1 MPGSKA
7 KNLQIL
13 KEAGFNVPNFQLIH
27 FDDIQ
32 KDYYQINLKAQK
44 YAVRS
49 AANIEDGAENSFA
62 GQFTTFL
69 NVGEKDLKNKIQ
81 ACANAT
87 ASSKNYA
94 KNKSINTKNLKVD
107 VIVQEMVNA
116 DFAGVIF
123 TANPQGLLNESVITV
138 APGLGENVVAE
149 KSKSTS
155 YYYNTTDDL
164 YYFEGDKEYLSE
176 ATIQKLIA
184 LSQKIEDTLGKYL
197 DIEFAIRDEEIFILQ
212 ARPITTLKTNHPVIL
227 DNSNIVESYSG
238 ISLPLTISF
247 AKMIYSGVFESVC
260 RRVVKDEK
268 ELQKHKN
275 IFKQMVGS
283 SNGRLYYKIS
293 NWYEI
298 IDFLPFAKKIT
309 PMWEE
314 SLGLK
319 NSIEHKHE
327 ASFRLHARVAKNF
340 LKELRN
346 SQKNMAWLNQ
356 KFIEVENA
364 YRESY
369 SDELNLEQSIDLFY
383 QLADNLF
390 PHWDLTLIND
400 MYCFINVGLLKKK
413 QGEHANETISAI
425 SNLES
430 MKPVETMILLA
441 ADKNELNTE
450 EYQLRFADYIT
461 NYGDRNV
468 EELKLESETFRTNP
482 GLLEQ
487 RIEAYRQDPENL
499 YRLAKEIRNK
509 TEATQKSRLAKRCA
523 SGIRNREISR
533 LNRSRI
539 FGMVREIMLHIG
551 RLLAEQKAIVEQKDI
566 FYLTIKEIEKFIKQE
581 FDLQSIIKIRKQ
593 EYEIFAQLPNYS
605 KLIFA
610 EQEFDK
616 LPKKLNAHQQKLDA
630 KDELHGTPCSNG
642 TVSGEVLIIESPTK
656 QYDTAR
662 KILVTRSTDPG
673 WVFMLSTAKGI
684 ISERGSLLSHTA
696 IISRELKIPSV
707 VGVENATKLLKT
719 GDKITLNGKT
729 GKITIEKQS

>member
-1 MPGSKA
+1 MPSSKA

-13 KEAGFNVPNFQLIH
+13 KDAGFNVPNFEVARSE
-27 FDDIQ
+27 DIQ
-32 KDYYQINLKAQK
+32 NNSYGISLKANK

-49 AANIEDGAENSFA
+49 AANIEDGSDNSFA
-62 GQFTTFL
+62 GQFATYL
-69 NVGEKDLKNKIQ
+69 NVAEKDLKAKIKS
-81 ACANAT
+81 CANAI
-87 ASSKNYA
+87 ANSKSYSE
-94 KNKSINTKNLKVD
+94 NKHIDTQNLKVD

-155 YYYNTTDDL
+155 YYYNTTDNL
-164 YYFEGDKEYLSE
+164 YYFEGDKDYLDE
-176 ATIQKLIA
+176 GTIQKLITT
-184 LSQKIEDTLGKYL
+184 SKQIEETLTENL
-197 DIEFAIRDEEIFILQ
+197 DIEFAIKDGEIFILQ
-212 ARPITTLKTNHPVIL
+212 ARPITTLKTKNPLIL
-227 DNSNIVESYSG
+227 DNSNIVESYPG

-319 NSIEHKHE
+319 NTIEHKHE
-327 ASFRLHARVAKNF
+327 ASFALHARVAKNF
-340 LKELRN
+340 LKELKN

-356 KFIEVENA
+356 KFIEVEA
-364 YRESY
+364 SYRESY
-369 SDELNLEQSIDLFY
+369 SDELNLEQSLDLFY

-413 QGEHANETISAI
+413 QGERANETISAI

-441 ADKNELNTE
+441 ADKNELDTE

-468 EELKLESETFRTNP
+468 EELKLESQTFRTNP
-482 GLLEQ
+482 ELLEQ
-487 RIEAYRQDPENL
+487 RIEAYRKDLENL

-509 TEATQKSRLAKRCA
+509 TNTPQKSRLAKRCA

-551 RLLAEQKAIVEQKDI
+551 RLLAEQKAIEERNDI
-566 FYLTIKEIEKFIKQE
+566 FYLTIEEIENYTKQA
-581 FDLQSIIKIRKQ
+581 FDLRPIIKERKQ
-593 EYEIFAQLPNYS
+593 EYKIFAELPSYS

-616 LPKKLNAHQQKLDA
+616 LPRKLNAHEQKLDA
-630 KDELHGTPCSNG
+630 KNELHGTPCSNG
-642 TVSGEVLIIESPTK
+642 TVSGEVLIIESPTD
-656 QYDTAR
+656 QNNTAG

-719 GDKITLNGKT
+719 GDRITLNGKT
-729 GKITIEKQS
+729 GKITIEK

>member
-1 MPGSKA
+1 MLGSKA

-13 KEAGFNVPNFQLIH
+13 KAAGFNVPDFQLVH
-27 FDDIQ
+27 FEDIQ
-32 KDYYQINLKAQK
+32 NESYEINLQAQK

-49 AANIEDGAENSFA
+49 AANVEDGAESSFA

-69 NVGEKDLKNKIQ
+69 NVSKKDLKNKIQ
-81 ACANAT
+81 TCANAT
-87 ASSKNYA
+87 TASKKYAESKN
-94 KNKSINTKNLKVD
+94 INTKNLKVD
-107 VIVQEMVNA
+107 VIVQEMIDA

-123 TANPQGLLNESVITV
+123 TANPQGLLNESIIVV

-149 KSKSTS
+149 KSKATS
-155 YYYNTTDDL
+155 YYYNTTDNL
-164 YYFEGDKEYLSE
+164 YYADGDKDYLDE
-176 ATIQKLIA
+176 NTIQKLIA
-184 LSQKIEDTLGKYL
+184 LSQQIEEVLTKNL
-197 DIEFAIRDEEIFILQ
+197 DIEYAIKNGEIYILQ
-212 ARPITTLKTNHPVIL
+212 ARPITTLKTNHPLVL
-227 DNSNIVESYSG
+227 DNSNIVESYPG

-260 RRVVKDEK
+260 RRVVRDEK
-268 ELQKHKN
+268 ELQKHQSV
-275 IFKQMVGS
+275 FKQMVGS

-298 IDFLPFAKKIT
+298 INFLPFSQKIL

-319 NSIEHKHE
+319 NSFKHQHE
-327 ASFRLHARVAKNF
+327 ANFWLHARVAKNF
-340 LKELRN
+340 LKELKN
-346 SQKNMAWLNQ
+346 SQKNMAWLNK
-356 KFIEVENA
+356 KFIAVEKA
-364 YRESY
+364 YRANY
-369 SDELNLEQSIDLFY
+369 SEDLNLQQSLDLFY
-383 QLADNLF
+383 QLADSLF

-413 QGEHANETISAI
+413 QGERANETISAI

-441 ADKNELNTE
+441 ADKNELSKD
-450 EYQLRFADYIT
+450 EYQLRFNRYIED
-461 NYGDRNV
+461 YGDRNV
-468 EELKLESETFRTNP
+468 EELKLEGLTFRTNP
-482 GLLEQ
+482 ELLER
-487 RIEAYRQDPENL
+487 RIEAYRKDPENL
-499 YRLAKEIRNK
+499 YRLADEIRHK
-509 TEATQKSRLAKRCA
+509 TRTSQKDLLAKRCA

-551 RLLAEQKAIVEQKDI
+551 KILTEEKAIKTQSDI
-566 FYLTIKEIEKFIKQE
+566 FYLTIEEIESYNKKAY
-581 FDLQSIIKIRKQ
+581 DLQSIIKNRKQ
-593 EYEIFAQLPNYS
+593 EYQIFAQLPNYS
-605 KLIFA
+605 KLIFT

-616 LPKKLNAHQQKLDA
+616 LPQKLNTHPQKLDSTNI
-630 KDELHGTPCSNG
+630 LNGTPCSNG
-642 TVSGEVLIIESPTK
+642 TVSGEALIIKSPTE
-656 QYDTAR
+656 QYDTTG

-707 VGVENATKLLKT
+707 VGVENATKLLKN
-719 GDKITLNGKT
+719 GDKITLDGKT
-729 GKITIEKQS
+729 GKITIEK

>member
-1 MPGSKA
+1 MLGSKA

-13 KEAGFNVPNFQLIH
+13 KAAGFNVPDFQLVR
-27 FDDIQ
+27 FEDIQ
-32 KDYYQINLKAQK
+32 NENYGINLQANK

-49 AANIEDGAENSFA
+49 AANIEDGTESSFA
-62 GQFTTFL
+62 GQFSTFL
-69 NVGEKDLKNKIQ
+69 NVSKKDLKKKIQ
-81 ACANAT
+81 ACADATTAGKEYAESKKINA
-87 ASSKNYA
+87 
-94 KNKSINTKNLKVD
+94 KNLKVD
-107 VIVQEMVNA
+107 VIVQEMVDA

-123 TANPQGLLNESVITV
+123 TANPQGLLNESVIVV

-149 KSKSTS
+149 KGKATS
-155 YYYNTTDDL
+155 YYYNTTDNV
-164 YYFEGDKEYLSE
+164 YYADGDKDYLDE
-176 ATIQKLIA
+176 VIIKKLIT
-184 LSQKIEDTLGKYL
+184 LSQQIEDILTKNL
-197 DIEFAIRDEEIFILQ
+197 DIEFAIKDDEIFILQ
-212 ARPITTLKTNHPVIL
+212 ARPITTLKTNHPLVL
-227 DNSNIVESYSG
+227 DNSNIVESYPG

-260 RRVVKDEK
+260 RRVVQDEK
-268 ELQKHKN
+268 ELQKHQN
-275 IFKQMVGS
+275 VFKQMVGS

-298 IDFLPFAKKIT
+298 INFLPFSQKIL

-319 NSIEHKHE
+319 NSIKHQHE
-327 ASFRLHARVAKNF
+327 ANFRLHARVAKNF
-340 LKELRN
+340 LKELKN
-346 SQKNMAWLNQ
+346 SQKNMAWLNK
-356 KFIEVENA
+356 KFITVEKA
-364 YRESY
+364 YRTSY
-369 SDELNLEQSIDLFY
+369 SEELNLQQSLDLFY
-383 QLADNLF
+383 QLADSLF

-413 QGEHANETISAI
+413 QGERANETISAI

-441 ADKNELNTE
+441 ADKNELSKD
-450 EYQLRFADYIT
+450 EYELRFNKYIED
-461 NYGDRNV
+461 YGDRNV
-468 EELKLESETFRTNP
+468 EELKLESPTFRTNP
-482 GLLEQ
+482 ELLEQ
-487 RIEAYRQDPENL
+487 RIEAYRKDPENL
-499 YRLAKEIRNK
+499 YRLADEIRHK
-509 TEATQKSRLAKRCA
+509 TNTPQKGLLAKRCA

-551 RLLAEQKAIVEQKDI
+551 KILTEQKAIKTQSDI
-566 FYLTIKEIEKFIKQE
+566 FYLTIEEIENYNKQVY
-581 FDLQSIIKIRKQ
+581 DLQSIIKSRKQ
-593 EYEIFAQLPNYS
+593 EYQIFAQLPNYS

-616 LPKKLNAHQQKLDA
+616 LPQKLNAHSQKLDSTNV
-630 KDELHGTPCSNG
+630 LNGTPCSGG
-642 TVSGEVLIIESPTK
+642 TVSGEVLIIKSPTE
-656 QYDTAR
+656 QYDTTG

-707 VGVENATKLLKT
+707 VGVENATKLLKN
-719 GDKITLNGKT
+719 GDKITLDGKT
-729 GKITIEKQS
+729 GKITIEK

>member
-1 MPGSKA
+1 MLSSKA

-13 KEAGFNVPNFQLIH
+13 KSAGFCVPDFQVIKSDDAKSGNFEIK
-27 FDDIQ
+27 IRA
-32 KDYYQINLKAQK
+32 KK

-62 GQFTTFL
+62 GQFTSFL
-69 NVGEKDLKNKIQ
+69 NVNEKDLKAKIK
-81 ACANAT
+81 ACANAL
-87 ASSKNYA
+87 ADSKEYA
-94 KNKSINTKNLKVD
+94 KNRNIDTSKLKID
-107 VIVQEMVNA
+107 VIAQEMVDA

-138 APGLGENVVAE
+138 APGLGKNVVAE

-155 YYYNTTDDL
+155 YYYNTSDKL
-164 YYFEGDKEYLSE
+164 YYFEGNKEYLNE
-176 ATIQKLIA
+176 KKVKELIE
-184 LSQKIEDTLGKYL
+184 LSKQVKETLGNEL
-197 DIEFAIRDEEIFILQ
+197 DIEFAIKNDKIYILQ
-212 ARPITTLKTNHPVIL
+212 ARPITTLKTNHPLIL
-227 DNSNIVESYSG
+227 DNSNIVESCPG
-238 ISLPLTISF
+238 LSLPLTISF

-260 RRVVKDEK
+260 RRIVDDEQ
-268 ELQKHKN
+268 ELQKHES

-283 SNGRLYYKIS
+283 CSGRLYYKIS

-319 NSIEHKHE
+319 NHIEHKHE
-327 ASFRLHARVAKNF
+327 ANFKLHTRVAKNF
-340 LKELRN
+340 LKELKN
-346 SQKNMAWLNQ
+346 SQKNMAWLNK
-356 KFIEVENA
+356 KFLEVERG
-364 YRESY
+364 YRASF
-369 SDELNLEQSIDLFY
+369 SKDLDIEQSLALFHE
-383 QLADNLF
+383 LADNLF
-390 PHWDLTLIND
+390 PHWDITLIND

-413 QGEHANETISAI
+413 QGERANEIISAI

-441 ADKNELNTE
+441 ADKNEMNQS
-450 EYQLRFADYIT
+450 EYKKRCNEYIEL
-461 NYGDRNV
+461 YGDRNV
-468 EELKLESETFRTNP
+468 EELKLESQTFRTNP
-482 GLLEQ
+482 ELLEQ
-487 RIEAYRQDPENL
+487 RIESYRQDPENL
-499 YRLAKEIRNK
+499 ERLAKEIRNK
-509 TEATQKSRLAKRCA
+509 KSTPAQKGLVKRCS

-551 RLLAEQKAIVEQKDI
+551 ELLYADKQIEKREDI
-566 FYLTIKEIEKFIKQE
+566 FYLTIEEIENFKNQQQDYK
-581 FDLQSIIKIRKQ
+581 DLIAKRKQ
-593 EYEIFAQLPNYS
+593 EYKIFAELPNYS

-616 LPKKLNAHQQKLDA
+616 LPNKLNAHEQKPTSEN
-630 KDELHGTPCSNG
+630 ELHGTPCSSG
-642 TVSGEVLIIESPTK
+642 EVSGEVLIIESPSK
-656 QYDTAR
+656 QYDTTG

-707 VGVENATKLLKT
+707 VGVDNATKLLNT

-729 GKITIEKQS
+729 GKITIETKS

>member
-340 LKELRN
+340 LKEL
-346 SQKNMAWLNQ
+346 SWPVL
-356 KFIEVENA
+356 
-364 YRESY
+364 
-369 SDELNLEQSIDLFY
+369 
-383 QLADNLF
+383 
-390 PHWDLTLIND
+390 
-400 MYCFINVGLLKKK
+400 
-413 QGEHANETISAI
+413 SA
-425 SNLES
+425 
-430 MKPVETMILLA
+430 
-441 ADKNELNTE
+441 
-450 EYQLRFADYIT
+450 R
-461 NYGDRNV
+461 R
-468 EELKLESETFRTNP
+468 
-482 GLLEQ
+482 
-487 RIEAYRQDPENL
+487 
-499 YRLAKEIRNK
+499 
-509 TEATQKSRLAKRCA
+509 
-523 SGIRNREISR
+523 
-533 LNRSRI
+533 
-539 FGMVREIMLHIG
+539 
-551 RLLAEQKAIVEQKDI
+551 
-566 FYLTIKEIEKFIKQE
+566 
-581 FDLQSIIKIRKQ
+581 
-593 EYEIFAQLPNYS
+593 
-605 KLIFA
+605 
-610 EQEFDK
+610 
-616 LPKKLNAHQQKLDA
+616 
-630 KDELHGTPCSNG
+630 
-642 TVSGEVLIIESPTK
+642 
-656 QYDTAR
+656 
-662 KILVTRSTDPG
+662 
-673 WVFMLSTAKGI
+673 
-684 ISERGSLLSHTA
+684 
-696 IISRELKIPSV
+696 
-707 VGVENATKLLKT
+707 
-719 GDKITLNGKT
+719 
-729 GKITIEKQS
+729 